1 MALLYLVRHAK
12 AGERRVWNGDDRD
25 RPLSKKGHKQSEL
38 IGRRLATLKPTVLWS
53 SPYVRCIETLEP
65 LGEQIKLPV
74 EVEQR
79 LCEFEPVAPLL
90 DLLATAPDGAVMC
103 SHGDLIPAAV
113 QRLERSGT
121 TLRTPPDWRKSSV
134 WVLKR
139 NRRDAIVHATV
150 WPPPVV

>member
-12 AGERRVWNGDDRD
+12 AGERRGWQGDDRD
-25 RPLSKKGHKQSEL
+25 RPLSKKGHKQAEL
-38 IGRRLATLKPTVLWS
+38 IGRRLVELWPSVLWS
-53 SPYVRCIETLEP
+53 SPYVRCIQTLEP
-65 LGEQIKLPV
+65 LGRRSDLPV

-79 LCEFEPVAPLL
+79 LGEGEPVDPLL
-90 DLLATAPDGAVMC
+90 ELLESAPDGAVMC

-113 QRLERSGT
+113 QRLDRTGT

-139 NRRDAIVHATV
+139 NRRDVIVHATV